1 MKTNAAIQSVT
12 ATAARPGSGAAA
24 WSRYLVP
31 VGRVAFAAV
40 FVLFAPLD
48 FTPQG
53 VAWAAQQ
60 GVPLAQILVPLAGVI
75 GLAGGLSIILGYR
88 ARIGAWL
95 LILYL
100 VPVTATMHNFWAV
113 RDPMTAQMQEGFFL
127 ANVSRIGACL
137 LIAYFGAGPLS
148 LDARVPSGAASRP
161 SAVGGRSPEM
171 REPAVTRRA
180 ED

>member
-1 MKTNAAIQSVT
+1 MKTNAAIRGVSA
-12 ATAARPGSGAAA
+12 ATARPRSGADA
-24 WSRYLVP
+24 WSCYLVP
-31 VGRVAFAAV
+31 VGRAAFAAV

-53 VAWAAQQ
+53 IAWAGRQ
-60 GVPLAQILVPLAGVI
+60 GVPLAPILVPLAGLI
-75 GLAGGLSIILGYR
+75 GVAGGLSIILGYR

-95 LILYL
+95 LILFL
-100 VPVTATMHNFWAV
+100 VPVTATMPNFWAA

-137 LIAYFGAGPLS
+137 LLAYFGAGPLS
-148 LDARVPSGAASRP
+148 LDAHVRSR
-161 SAVGGRSPEM
+161 AG
-171 REPAVTRRA
+171 EPAGVCRA

>member
-1 MKTNAAIQSVT
+1 MKTNAAIQRTS
-12 ATAARPGSGAAA
+12 AAAARPDCGAAA
-24 WSRYLVP
+24 RSRYLVP

-53 VAWAAQQ
+53 VAWAGRQ
-60 GVPLAQILVPLAGVI
+60 GVPLAPILVPLAGLV
-75 GLAGGLSIILGYR
+75 GLAGGLSIMLGYR

-95 LILYL
+95 LILFL

-127 ANVSRIGACL
+127 ANVSRVGACL
-137 LIAYFGAGPLS
+137 LLAYFGAGPLS
-148 LDARVPSGAASRP
+148 LDARVTARAASRP
-161 SAVGGRSPEM
+161 RALGGQSSPM
-171 REPAVTRRA
+171 REPAGVRRA